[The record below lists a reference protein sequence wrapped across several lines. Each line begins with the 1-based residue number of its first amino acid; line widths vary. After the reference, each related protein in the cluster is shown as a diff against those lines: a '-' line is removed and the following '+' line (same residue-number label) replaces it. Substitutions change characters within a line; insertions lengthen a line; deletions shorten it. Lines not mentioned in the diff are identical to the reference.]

1 MAGSDSPDLDRLLRA
16 VADPTRR
23 RILRLLSQQPGLT
36 TNEIAGRIPGMT
48 RWGVMKHL
56 AILEDAGL
64 VQTLPDGRRRRHFR
78 EAAALRPLS
87 DWLAEAQA

>member
-1 MAGSDSPDLDRLLRA
+1 MAATDAPDLDRLLRA

-23 RILRLLSQQPGLT
+23 RILRLLSQRPGLT
-36 TNEIAGRIPGMT
+36 TNEIAGGVPGMT

-56 AILEDAGL
+56 ALLEEAGL
-64 VQTLPDGRRRRHFR
+64 VQTLPEGRRRRHFR

-87 DWLAEAQA
+87 DWLAEATA